1 MNAMLPIL
9 LLSGGLITAGGVS
22 TIDFNE
28 IYDDEYSNMISNVLN
43 DISSYIQ
50 IKDMIGKYSDGEIHQ
65 VAILMSS
72 LLKTNIDISNI
83 TIKLAG
89 NDDVR
94 IQQYNGVV
102 KEIGSESLFTHS
114 IWKNVTTDT
123 FALLVIRDS
132 DNSLENDI
140 LNNDLAYIVI
150 ELPNGMKK
158 GELLE
163 VTLFPSLGVQRTI
176 VLEAP
181 LPIKSVVRLDENL

>member
-1 MNAMLPIL
+1 MNAILPIL
-9 LLSGGLITAGGVS
+9 LLSSGLITAGGVS

-28 IYDDEYSNMISNVLN
+28 IDDDEYSNMISNVLN

-50 IKDMIGKYSDGEIHQ
+50 IKDMTGKYSDGEIHQ

>member
-1 MNAMLPIL
+1 MNAILPIL

-28 IYDDEYSNMISNVLN
+28 IDDDEYSNMISNVLN

-50 IKDMIGKYSDGEIHQ
+50 IKDMTGKYSDGEIHQ